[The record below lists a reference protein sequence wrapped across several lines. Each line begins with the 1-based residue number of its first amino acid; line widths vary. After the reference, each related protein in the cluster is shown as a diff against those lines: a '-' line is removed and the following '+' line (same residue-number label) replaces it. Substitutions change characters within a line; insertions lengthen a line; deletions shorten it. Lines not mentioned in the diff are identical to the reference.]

1 MNEGPVLIHIWEV
14 DPAHEPAALQSLNE
28 MFGQIAT
35 DPGFVSARV
44 LESPDRTSLA
54 AFVEMRTV
62 EDRQRLEQLP
72 DVRDTL
78 HHLHGA
84 ANLVI
89 RLYHQVDAYSITD
102 RRPKRAPTLENTP
115 SGTANERA
123 TPTLVRDA
131 GRGGESV
138 WPARRRG
145 QLMMG
150 ALAAPS

>member
-1 MNEGPVLIHIWEV
+1 
-14 DPAHEPAALQSLNE
+14 

-78 HHLHGA
+78 HHQHGA

-89 RLYHQVDAYSITD
+89 RLYHQVDAYNGS
-102 RRPKRAPTLENTP
+102 PT
-115 SGTANERA
+115 
-123 TPTLVRDA
+123 
-131 GRGGESV
+131 
-138 WPARRRG
+138 
-145 QLMMG
+145 
-150 ALAAPS
+150 